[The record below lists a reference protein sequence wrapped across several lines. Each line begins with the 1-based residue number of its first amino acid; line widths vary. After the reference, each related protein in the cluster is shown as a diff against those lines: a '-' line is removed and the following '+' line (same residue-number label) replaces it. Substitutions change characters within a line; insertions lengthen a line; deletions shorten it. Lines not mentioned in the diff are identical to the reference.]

1 MSEINLKAQ
10 KRTEL
15 KKSISKSLRRKGI
28 IPGIFYG
35 RNRENIPIAINE
47 LSLKP
52 AIYTSEF
59 HIINL
64 EIEGESQKFS
74 CILKDVQFE
83 PIKNRPIH
91 FDLLELQTGEKITLE
106 INVVLKGLAAGVKD
120 GGVIQHSLHKLEI
133 QCLPQAIP
141 PNIELDI
148 TNLGIGDSI
157 KVSDVKIEGV
167 EILNDENAAIV
178 TIVPPAVEK
187 ATEEAAAEEVKE
199 PEVISKGKKEEEEE
213 KES

>member
-10 KRTEL
+10 KRVEL
-15 KKSISKSLRRKGI
+15 KKSISKSLRKKGI

-35 RNRENIPIAINE
+35 RNRENIPIAISE
-47 LSLKP
+47 HSLKP
-52 AIYTSEF
+52 AIFTSEF

-64 EIEGESQKFS
+64 EIEGENQKYS

-83 PIKNRPIH
+83 PLKNNPIH
-91 FDLLELQTGEKITLE
+91 FDLFELQEGEKITLE

-141 PNIELDI
+141 PNIEIDI
-148 TNLGIGDSI
+148 SNLGIGDSI
-157 KVSDVKIEGV
+157 KVSDIKIEGV
-167 EILNDENAAIV
+167 DILNEENATIV
-178 TIVPPAVEK
+178 SVVPPAVEK
-187 ATEEAAAEEVKE
+187 APEEAAEEEEVKE
-199 PEVISKGKKEEEEE
+199 PEVIAKGKKEEEEE
-213 KES
+213 S

>member
-15 KKSISKSLRRKGI
+15 KKSISKSLRKKGF

-35 RNRENIPIAINE
+35 RNRENIPIAISE

-52 AIYTSEF
+52 AIFTSEF

-64 EIEGESQKFS
+64 EIEGENEKYS

-83 PIKNRPIH
+83 PLKNKPIH
-91 FDLLELQTGEKITLE
+91 FDLFELQAGEKISLE

-133 QCLPQAIP
+133 QCLPQSIP
-141 PNIELDI
+141 PNIEIDI

-178 TIVPPAVEK
+178 TIVPPAAEK
-187 ATEEAAAEEVKE
+187 APEEETTEEEAKE
-199 PEVISKGKKEEEEE
+199 PEVIAKGKKEEKEEE
-213 KES
+213 S

>member
-10 KRTEL
+10 KRVEL
-15 KKSISKSLRRKGI
+15 KKSISKSLRKKGI

-35 RNRENIPIAINE
+35 RNRENIPIAISE
-47 LSLKP
+47 QSLKP
-52 AIYTSEF
+52 AIFTSEF

-64 EIEGESQKFS
+64 EIEGENQKYS

-83 PIKNRPIH
+83 PLKNNPIH
-91 FDLLELQTGEKITLE
+91 FDLFELQEGEKITLE

-141 PNIELDI
+141 PNIEIDI
-148 TNLGIGDSI
+148 SNLGIGDSI
-157 KVSDVKIEGV
+157 KVSDIKIEGV
-167 EILNDENAAIV
+167 DILNEENATIV
-178 TIVPPAVEK
+178 SVVPPAVEK
-187 ATEEAAAEEVKE
+187 APEEAAEEEEVKE
-199 PEVISKGKKEEEEE
+199 PEVIAKGKKEEEEE
-213 KES
+213 S

>member
-10 KRTEL
+10 KREEL
-15 KKSISKSLRRKGI
+15 KKSTSKALRKKGL

-35 RNRENIPIAINE
+35 RGKGNIPIMISE
-47 LSLKP
+47 HSLKP
-52 AIYTSEF
+52 VIFTSEF

-64 EIEGESQKFS
+64 EIEGDNQKYS

-83 PIKNRPIH
+83 PLKNRPIH
-91 FDLLELQTGEKITLE
+91 FDLFELHAGEKITFE
-106 INVVLKGLAAGVKD
+106 INVVLKGLAVGVKD
-120 GGVIQHSLHKLEI
+120 GGLLQHSLHKLEI
-133 QCLPQAIP
+133 QCLPQSIP
-141 PNIELDI
+141 PNIEIDI

-157 KVSDVKIEGV
+157 KVSDIKIEGV

-178 TIVPPAVEK
+178 SVVPPKAEK
-187 ATEEAAAEEVKE
+187 APEAEAAEEEVKE

-213 KES
+213 SS